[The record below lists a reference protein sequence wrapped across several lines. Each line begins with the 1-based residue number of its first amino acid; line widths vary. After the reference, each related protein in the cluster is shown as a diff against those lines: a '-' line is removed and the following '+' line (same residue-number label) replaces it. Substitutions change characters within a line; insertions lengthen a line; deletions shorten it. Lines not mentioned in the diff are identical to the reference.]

1 VTETAGDSHEQPRY
15 EQAMRELEQI
25 ITDLQADEVGVDE
38 LAERVARGAQL
49 LQLCRDRLRGT
60 ELAVQEVVEAL
71 ASDAATPDPTAPR
84 AEAATPEQPVT
95 PTGPASA
102 PPTPP
107 PPDEPPDGEALF

>member
-71 ASDAATPDPTAPR
+71 ASDAATP
-84 AEAATPEQPVT
+84 EQPVT